1 MVTLKAGAASAEA
14 KEYNFSSIDRA
25 EYNSLNQ
32 YLNSKKIHIRN
43 VEEVRCTMRRYRPY
57 PTSYPTVG
65 SDDDADPAAG
75 RGSRGGGRERGG
87 GRRL

>member
-1 MVTLKAGAASAEA
+1 
-14 KEYNFSSIDRA
+14 
-25 EYNSLNQ
+25 
-32 YLNSKKIHIRN
+32 
-43 VEEVRCTMRRYRPY
+43 MRRYGPY
-57 PTSYPTVG
+57 LTSYPTVG